1 MNIHSITELN
11 GLKIQWGVADQPNNA
26 DKEITFPIIFVT
38 NTPSVTY
45 SAGNT
50 NNQREHWDYPV
61 NIHGVSSTKFI
72 LNGRSNFSG
81 ARFYWQAIGY

>member
-1 MNIHSITELN
+1 MN

-26 DKEITFPIIFVT
+26 DKLIEFPITFT
-38 NTPSVTY
+38 TTKPSVTY

-50 NNQREHWDYPV
+50 GNYRENWDYPV
-61 NIHGVSSTKFI
+61 NIHSVGSASFT
-72 LNGRSNFSG
+72 LNGKSNFSG